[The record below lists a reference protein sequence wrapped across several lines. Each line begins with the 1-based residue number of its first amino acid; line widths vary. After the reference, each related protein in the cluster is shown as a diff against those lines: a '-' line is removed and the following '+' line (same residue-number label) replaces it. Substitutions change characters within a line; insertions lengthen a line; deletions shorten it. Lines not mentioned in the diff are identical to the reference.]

1 MASLIPGIQSNI
13 RKGIN
18 DSIDSKLNKI
28 GNDYDVANLASSLR
42 SRNIPTGAEALLR
55 TSSAATFVT
64 GSAERDW
71 RVSLSV
77 PSTVS
82 SFTNSPILSPLAETG
97 NRMVFP
103 YSPTIIMSHSTNYNV
118 TTPTHTNYTYSNFV
132 SSQVDAI
139 NITGDFT
146 VENEQE
152 GAYWVAMLHYLRSAS
167 KMFYGENDPNSGNP
181 PPVVKLNGYGDFVFN
196 NVPVVIQSFT
206 VDLQSDVDYIA
217 TAVGGTRRDPADE
230 TGENFVATITNKS
243 DNPAIT
249 WVPTRSTLSV
259 TVQPTYSRKSI
270 AQFSLS
276 DFVNGSYVQ
285 TGKGFI

>member
-1 MASLIPGIQSNI
+1 MAKLFPGIKSKI

-18 DSIDSKLNKI
+18 DSIDSKLDKI
-28 GNDYDVANLASSLR
+28 GNNFDVTNLSSSLR
-42 SRNIPTGAEALLR
+42 SRNIPTGAESLLR
-55 TSSAATFVT
+55 TSAAASFVT

-77 PSTVS
+77 PSSVS
-82 SFTNSPILSPLAETG
+82 SFTNSPILAPLAETG
-97 NRMVFP
+97 NRLVFP
-103 YSPTIIMSHSTNYNV
+103 YSPTIIMSHSANYNA
-118 TTPTHTNYTYSNFV
+118 TNPTHTNYTYSNFV

-152 GAYWVAMLHYLRSAS
+152 GRYWVAMLHYLRSAS

-181 PPVVKLNGYGDFVFN
+181 PPIIKLNGYGDFVFN
-196 NVPVVIQSFT
+196 NVPVVIQNFT

-217 TAVGGTRRDPADE
+217 TSVGGTSRDPADE
-230 TGENFVATITNKS
+230 TGENFITTLTNKL

-259 TVQPTYSRKSI
+259 TVQPIYSRKSI

-285 TGKGFI
+285 NGKGFI